1 MEYFIILLFA
11 ISLLLIL
18 GILSYTKVKDI
29 KALAEK
35 EELNTLTKDFP
46 DNIEIAKDIL
56 AKLNNT
62 GVTIEEDKQAQ
73 ASLYIAVTNK
83 IIIASGKNTFAR
95 VQTIAHECLHSVQ
108 DRKMLLF
115 NFVYSNIYLLS
126 FIVLAVLLALGVIPN
141 GVLAILCFTLLSF
154 VYYFIRSY
162 LEMDAMTKAKYLAKE
177 YMQEKE
183 VTSKEKIEKL
193 VEAFEQNNKIGIPY
207 TIYKLFSNC
216 MVKII
221 LLAGICLIRTI
232 F

>member
-1 MEYFIILLFA
+1 MEYVIILILA

-18 GILSYTKVKDI
+18 GILSYTKVRDI

-35 EELNTLTKDFP
+35 EELNTLSKNFP
-46 DNIEIAKDIL
+46 DNIEIAKEIL

-62 GVTIEEDKQAQ
+62 GVAIEEDKQAQ
-73 ASLYIAVTNK
+73 ASLYIAATDK

-183 VTSKEKIEKL
+183 VTTKENIEKL
-193 VEAFEQNNKIGIPY
+193 VEAYEQINKIGIPY